1 MNYLDSNLSNTQ
13 TKMEATPMIYATES
27 VHKVLNDNDL
37 LRKILYFAGSK
48 PGSNKSGKNRCIG
61 ENVNGKRCACKVVND
76 ELLCSKHKKKFYKD
90 RVYYLDV
97 FYISKETKPSPEKQK
112 IFLEKK
118 YRKTRNRLDPR
129 YYLDRELFNNDDEYF
144 RCLHNNDYVIV
155 YY

>member
-1 MNYLDSNLSNTQ
+1 
-13 TKMEATPMIYATES
+13 MEATPMIYATES
-27 VHKVLNDNDL
+27 VHKVFNNGDL

-61 ENVNGKRCACKVVND
+61 QKVDGTRCKCKVLND
-76 ELLCSKHKKKFYKD
+76 ELLCSTHKKKFYRE

-97 FYISKETKPSPEKQK
+97 FYISKERNVSPEKINK
-112 IFLEKK
+112 FVEKK
-118 YRKTRNRLDPR
+118 NRRSRNRLDPR

-144 RCLHNNDYVIV
+144 RCLHDNNYAIV